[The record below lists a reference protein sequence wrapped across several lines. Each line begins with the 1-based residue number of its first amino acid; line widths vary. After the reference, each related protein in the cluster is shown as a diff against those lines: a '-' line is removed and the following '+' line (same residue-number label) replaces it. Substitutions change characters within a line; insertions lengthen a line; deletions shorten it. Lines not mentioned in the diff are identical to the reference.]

1 VRVTPLKDGA
11 AGDDAGRVVTDSDD
25 ISGELHMDVLTGTTA
40 GTGVR
45 TAAATL
51 ATAGRP
57 AAVSAASPMPRPRKG
72 GPRPVPQRSDAFAHL
87 SLEALRAYRRDL
99 TAEESRVSYWRRI
112 LQARLDVVRAGG
124 LGKELEPALLRP
136 VLTAERVT
144 SGRRSL
150 VDVVPSGDVPP
161 LPRLDELWERRVAP
175 DDLVGQ
181 AELDADLAKA
191 ETQLS
196 AYRSALH
203 RRIGEATQELIARY
217 REQPA
222 LCLSALPL

>member
-1 VRVTPLKDGA
+1 
-11 AGDDAGRVVTDSDD
+11 
-25 ISGELHMDVLTGTTA
+25 MDVLTGTTA
-40 GTGVR
+40 RTGQL
-45 TAAATL
+45 TA
-51 ATAGRP
+51 
-57 AAVSAASPMPRPRKG
+57 PRPRKG
-72 GPRPVPQRSDAFAHL
+72 GARPAPERSDAFSHL
-87 SLEALRAYRRDL
+87 ELEALREYRRDL

-124 LGKELEPALLRP
+124 IGKELEPALLRP
-136 VLTAERVT
+136 VLTTERVT

-150 VDVVPSGDVPP
+150 VDVVPSGEVPP
-161 LPRLDELWERRVAP
+161 LPRLDELWERRVAV
-175 DDLVGQ
+175 DDVVGQ
-181 AELDADLAKA
+181 AQLETDLAKA

-196 AYRSALH
+196 AYRTALH

>member
-1 VRVTPLKDGA
+1 
-11 AGDDAGRVVTDSDD
+11 
-25 ISGELHMDVLTGTTA
+25 MDVLTGTI
-40 GTGVR
+40 
-45 TAAATL
+45 
-51 ATAGRP
+51 
-57 AAVSAASPMPRPRKG
+57 PRPRKG
-72 GPRPVPQRSDAFAHL
+72 GARPVPERSDAFSHL
-87 SLEALRAYRRDL
+87 ELEALREYRRDL

-124 LGKELEPALLRP
+124 IGKELEPALLRP
-136 VLTAERVT
+136 VLTTERVT

-150 VDVVPSGDVPP
+150 VDVVPSGEVPP

-175 DDLVGQ
+175 DDVVGQ
-181 AELDADLAKA
+181 AQLETDLAKA

-196 AYRSALH
+196 AYRTALH